1 MTLETVLNWLTEHAV
16 RYNHNNLLTVL
27 SQNFHHIVP
36 HEVTFPNKEWFV
48 VLGILDKMLRYRR
61 KKQRKNAAVD
71 QSLKGC
77 EFWRRLHRLLVNIYR
92 ETTETKFVSRNS
104 KRFVEF
110 ISQIK
115 LIEVMIFSKE
125 YLAPQLDLKMDHN
138 IIDSQSQG
146 EEKDNQVFGKE
157 AVKTYKDDVEKR
169 INEIAPFARKEFSN
183 KVDLKI
189 ISILQDDFIIDLRQL
204 ISNEILKSQPTGLE
218 KFLGC
223 KDDFEASNDAYI
235 QILLEHTKVSKLH
248 KCSCNYISPG
258 SLFLI
263 YINTQNLCIP

>member
-16 RYNHNNLLTVL
+16 RYNHNNLLSIL

-36 HEVTFPNKEWFV
+36 HDVTFPNKEWFV

-61 KKQRKNAAVD
+61 KKQRKNIAVD

-92 ETTETKFVSRNS
+92 ETTESKFVARNS

-125 YLAPQLDLKMDHN
+125 YLAPQLDIKMDAN

-146 EEKDNQVFGKE
+146 VEKDNQVFGTE
-157 AVKTYKDDVEKR
+157 AVRTYKDDVEKR

-223 KDDFEASNDAYI
+223 RDDFETSIDPYI
-235 QILLEHTKVSKLH
+235 QILLEHTKVSV
-248 KCSCNYISPG
+248 
-258 SLFLI
+258 
-263 YINTQNLCIP
+263 